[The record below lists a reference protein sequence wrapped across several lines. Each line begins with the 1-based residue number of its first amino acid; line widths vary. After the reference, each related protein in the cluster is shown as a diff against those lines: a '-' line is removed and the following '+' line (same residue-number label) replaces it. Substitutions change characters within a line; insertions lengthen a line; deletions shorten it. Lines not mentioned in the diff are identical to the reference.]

1 MLSFSGMLNQDC
13 ILSEYN
19 DYNSVYMKWYFV
31 QLLLRVSSY
40 EAIHDTGQAVT
51 SHDNEDDICNPS
63 KVKSVNMLSSLNL
76 YHV

>member
-1 MLSFSGMLNQDC
+1 MIFCAAAAES
-13 ILSEYN
+13 
-19 DYNSVYMKWYFV
+19 
-31 QLLLRVSSY
+31 SSY